1 MESRVRDSRVP
12 EQAGARLI
20 HSPMGCATR
29 FVTPG
34 SAGQKCFTLSRELGL
49 LAIDGGI
56 TIAHIAL
63 SDRAE

>member
-1 MESRVRDSRVP
+1 
-12 EQAGARLI
+12 
-20 HSPMGCATR
+20 MGCATR